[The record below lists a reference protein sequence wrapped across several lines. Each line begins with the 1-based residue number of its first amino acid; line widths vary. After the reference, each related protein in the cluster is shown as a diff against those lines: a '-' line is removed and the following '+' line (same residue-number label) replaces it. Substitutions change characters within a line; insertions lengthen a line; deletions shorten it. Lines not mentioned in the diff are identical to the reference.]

1 MEMNY
6 EREEKILSMF
16 EEILKAQQDPS
27 GNYAI
32 ASDMAYLYNNT
43 YIEEPMTCL
52 TLASKVWEAHGG
64 WFTLPLLHEEHLD
77 AIRYL
82 VEYGIND
89 NHSPQFPPLSPED
102 TLTFLL
108 RADVRTFGALV
119 EIAAANNQDHYEID
133 SPNFGTDI
141 DGVTKA
147 INNIPP
153 DRYMLSGLLK
163 RAFENKEKE
172 NFYASGPYSVG
183 FEDRPFETLIE
194 VCYKNVP
201 VLSGNTLDKQFQLCT
216 GEGEHPYDELLAG
229 VFMALP
235 GYSFTGELFEAYAGE
250 PEQVTK
256 YARYFCGDFDGVI
269 TKEEHDALRDSG
281 ELYSVDTLN
290 YEPVFDGKIYPTL
303 ADSSSA
309 QISKYGYHYDDDRR
323 KKPSLKDQIQS
334 AASKKNS
341 SRSFEAAPE
350 PDR

>member
-1 MEMNY
+1 MEMNN
-6 EREEKILSMF
+6 EREFKILS
-16 EEILKAQQDPS
+16 ILEDILEAQKDPS
-27 GNYAI
+27 GNYSI
-32 ASDMAYLYNNT
+32 AFDAAYLYNNT
-43 YIEEPMTCL
+43 DIEEPLTCV

-64 WFTLPLLHEEHLD
+64 WFSLPLLHEEHLD

-89 NHSPQFPPLSPED
+89 NHSPQFPTLSPED

-108 RADVRTFGALV
+108 RADVRTFGSLV
-119 EIAAANNQDHYEID
+119 EIAAVNNAEYHGRDI
-133 SPNFGTDI
+133 PNFGTDI
-141 DGVTKA
+141 EDVSKA

-194 VCYKNVP
+194 VCYKDIP

-216 GEGEHPYDELLAG
+216 GEEEHPYDELLSG

-235 GYSFTGELFEAYAGE
+235 DYSFTGELFEAYAGK

-269 TKEEHDALRDSG
+269 TKEEHDALQASG
-281 ELYSVDTLN
+281 ELYSVDTLD
-290 YEPVFDGKIYPTL
+290 YEPVFDGKIYPTQ

-341 SRSFEAAPE
+341 SRSTEAAPE
-350 PDR
+350 PER